1 MHRASDLVL
10 RARPRRETVIAAVLT
25 VAALLLL
32 PIVLSSYDI
41 FIASTGLIMAIVLL
55 GLGTVTG
62 RAGMMVL
69 SQLAFMALG
78 AYAFLWL
85 QVHSSGI
92 PMLVDI
98 LLAGIVV
105 AVIGALTGL
114 PALRVRGVNLA
125 VVTLAF
131 AVMVNVVLTANPFP
145 GNEEAFYVNRPGF
158 ATSETDFF
166 HFCAVVFI
174 LAVILVAWLG
184 RTRIGAGWSAVRFSE
199 RAAAAK
205 GVSVPLSKASALTL
219 NAFLVGIAGSLLI
232 IQLGTASIQSFSP
245 LQSLTL
251 FAVAIMMG
259 SRYPEGALLGGMVYA
274 FSSRLLGL
282 VGISATY
289 GPVLFALG
297 AVLGLKGGLGAAEAL
312 RVLLRSR
319 RSHPAT
325 MPEGELAAVPSPR
338 PRSVPAGAA
347 APRSSAL
354 SVRGLGHSYGS
365 VRVLDD
371 VSFEVPAGEVTA
383 LIGPNGAGKST
394 LIDCVSGF
402 IRGYEGTIEVGG
414 EAIDAWGARRRARA
428 GLRRSFQ
435 QDRAIP
441 DLTVDQ
447 YVRMGLT
454 GAQSRALSGEDLEEL
469 LDHFGC
475 PSLRDLIADVDV
487 GARRLLEAVAAI
499 AARPKIVLLDEPAA
513 GLSAGDSMNLAR
525 RIARIPEDF
534 GSAVVVVEHDMD
546 LVVEAASQ
554 VVVLDFGRVIATGD
568 PQQVMKDKKV
578 VAAYLGEEFVV

>member
-1 MHRASDLVL
+1 MHRAKDLAL
-10 RARPRRETVIAAVLT
+10 RARPRRETLIGAVLT
-25 VAALLLL
+25 VVALLLL
-32 PIVLSSYDI
+32 PVVLSSYDI

-62 RAGMMVL
+62 RGGMMVL
-69 SQLAFMALG
+69 SQLSFMALG

-85 QVHSSGI
+85 QVHSSGT
-92 PMLVDI
+92 PMLIDV
-98 LLAGIVV
+98 LLAGIAV

-145 GNEEAFYVNRPGF
+145 GNEEAFYVNRPSF
-158 ATSETDFF
+158 AASETDFF
-166 HFCAVVFI
+166 HFCAVVFV
-174 LAVILVAWLG
+174 LAALLVAWLG

-219 NAFLVGIAGSLLI
+219 NAFLVGVAGSLLI

-251 FAVAIMMG
+251 FAIAIMMG
-259 SRYPEGALLGGMVYA
+259 SRYPEGALLGGMLYA
-274 FSSRLLGL
+274 FSARLLGL

-289 GPVLFALG
+289 GPVLFAFG
-297 AVLGLKGGLGAAEAL
+297 AVVGLKGGLGAAEGL
-312 RVLLRSR
+312 RALLRSR
-319 RSHPAT
+319 
-325 MPEGELAAVPSPR
+325 
-338 PRSVPAGAA
+338 GAA
-347 APRSSAL
+347 ADARPQAEPGAPPPRPAVPAPDGGAAARPPAL
-354 SVRGLGHSYGS
+354 SIHGLGHSYGS
-365 VRVLDD
+365 VRVLDA
-371 VSFEVPAGEVTA
+371 VSFDVPAGQVTA

-414 EAIDAWGARRRARA
+414 QAVDGWGARRRARA

-441 DLTVDQ
+441 DLSVDQ

-454 GAQSRALSGEDLEEL
+454 GAQSRALSGPDLDAMLE
-469 LDHFGC
+469 HFGC
-475 PSLRDLIADVDV
+475 PPSRGLIADLDV
-487 GARRLLEAVAAI
+487 GARRLVEAVAAI
-499 AARPKIVLLDEPAA
+499 AARPAVVLLDEPAA
-513 GLSAGDSMNLAR
+513 GLSAADSMNLAR

-546 LVVEAASQ
+546 LVAEAASQ
-554 VVVLDFGRVIATGD
+554 VVVLDFGRVIATGA
-568 PQQVMKDKKV
+568 PQQVMREQKV
-578 VAAYLGEEFVV
+578 VAAYLGEEFVA